1 MPPPQAGEISMYMHS
16 GERQQP
22 LPYQVPAISSGES
35 SLASF
40 LLGRSCPWLMGAA
53 SSEFGFAWS
62 LLALSATESTS
73 LGQVDYSGRLQ
84 ARMVDVGPQHSRTL
98 TGAPLSR
105 VLLRGWTMAHDGTC
119 SSSGSSRSMAASKLT
134 KRSSTESMP
143 CGSAAFAFEWR
154 TAVGRLS

>member
-53 SSEFGFAWS
+53 SSEFGFAWN
-62 LLALSATESTS
+62 LLVVACNRVDQ
-73 LGQVDYSGRLQ
+73 LGPGRL
-84 ARMVDVGPQHSRTL
+84 
-98 TGAPLSR
+98 
-105 VLLRGWTMAHDGTC
+105 
-119 SSSGSSRSMAASKLT
+119 
-134 KRSSTESMP
+134 
-143 CGSAAFAFEWR
+143 
-154 TAVGRLS
+154 

>member
-40 LLGRSCPWLMGAA
+40 LLGRSCPSLMWVRRRANLGSPGIY
-53 SSEFGFAWS
+53 SS
-62 LLALSATESTS
+62 LPATESTS

-84 ARMVDVGPQHSRTL
+84 ARMVDVGPQHPRTL

-105 VLLRGWTMAHDGTC
+105 VLLQRVDHGT
-119 SSSGSSRSMAASKLT
+119 
-134 KRSSTESMP
+134 
-143 CGSAAFAFEWR
+143 
-154 TAVGRLS
+154 